1 VFQKGYFKCCT
12 KFLIFFQFEERKLFS
27 QGGQKSTQ
35 KKKDLKETK
44 ASKNK
49 NNYHMGKNILIKENF
64 WMIFARSLFSFCL
77 RIFFKL
83 EVLNLFSFLSIFA

>member
-1 VFQKGYFKCCT
+1 
-12 KFLIFFQFEERKLFS
+12 
-27 QGGQKSTQ
+27 
-35 KKKDLKETK
+35 LKETK

-83 EVLNLFSFLSIFA
+83 EVLNLFFFLINLLLSSLT

>member
-1 VFQKGYFKCCT
+1 
-12 KFLIFFQFEERKLFS
+12 
-27 QGGQKSTQ
+27 
-35 KKKDLKETK
+35 LKETK